1 MRLAFFVVRSSFFY
15 LVLSGGFFG
24 ATFVLPLVSPLMVS
38 ADNGAVDPEPIFIG
52 ETQVN
57 GLINTKEATI
67 WKLLPRPVP
76 GRFTQVELAEFERRI
91 RNLSLF
97 DHVVVTIQASRLA
110 VEVHEKFT
118 LSPILSFTS
127 GTSVKDLNA
136 TGGLVE
142 YNLGGTGAQLGAQF
156 SYSQRGPNLDVWLA
170 QHAFQPDRFAKEL
183 KGFYYS
189 NGIRFADSVASW
201 TRNRIGTEL
210 ELKAPYAYGSPLRYE
225 IVLEGYREVVE
236 DQKGTAPTNGYYV
249 GLAPEIFWDKYHWH
263 DLVPKG
269 YRLSLELRP
278 GYFLGSNEQR
288 HEVRVRY
295 LQGLPLASRTVFMI
309 NGVAEAVNNSGNPNH
324 SLLLGS
330 ITGIRG
336 LSDNLYRNR
345 AQAYTNLEFRHAI
358 SLAPRWALQG
368 VVFSDFGTFQSFTD
382 EGRTRGWQNAINV
395 GGGVR
400 LIPTFLANTL
410 LRVDFAQLLAPS
422 PNSLVQFGITQYF

>member
-15 LVLSGGFFG
+15 LVLSVGFFC

-76 GRFTQVELAEFERRI
+76 GRFTQAELAEFERRI

-201 TRNRIGTEL
+201 ARNRIGTEL
-210 ELKAPYAYGSPLRYE
+210 ELKAPYAYGSPLRYV
-225 IVLEGYREVVE
+225 IVLEG
-236 DQKGTAPTNGYYV
+236 
-249 GLAPEIFWDKYHWH
+249 
-263 DLVPKG
+263 
-269 YRLSLELRP
+269 
-278 GYFLGSNEQR
+278 
-288 HEVRVRY
+288 
-295 LQGLPLASRTVFMI
+295 
-309 NGVAEAVNNSGNPNH
+309 
-324 SLLLGS
+324 
-330 ITGIRG
+330 
-336 LSDNLYRNR
+336 
-345 AQAYTNLEFRHAI
+345 
-358 SLAPRWALQG
+358 
-368 VVFSDFGTFQSFTD
+368 
-382 EGRTRGWQNAINV
+382 
-395 GGGVR
+395 
-400 LIPTFLANTL
+400 
-410 LRVDFAQLLAPS
+410 
-422 PNSLVQFGITQYF
+422 